1 MLGLAATLLLIL
13 SLALTGCRATA
24 QPSPSPNATLT
35 PTSTPPELLEASA
48 IRMAALGSLSFTL
61 IHESGATPLM
71 TGVVMNEMTGEV
83 LLPDKFKVRVAAEA
97 AGITALRI
105 DLLAAD
111 GKVHMTDPISQK
123 WREIGFQNIP
133 FDFTNLGEKLAE
145 ILRAI
150 EAPTRG
156 EYESVDGRKSL
167 RLNGTVS
174 SSALEKLIPNAS
186 ADLVVGLE
194 VWVREDDMLLGQAR
208 ISGPVAPMDPA
219 EVVRL
224 LTFYAFDEPVE
235 ITPPPD
241 V

>member
-1 MLGLAATLLLIL
+1 MLGLAATLLVTVF
-13 SLALTGCRATA
+13 LALTGCRATA
-24 QPSPSPNATLT
+24 QPSPTPDATPT
-35 PTSTPPELLEASA
+35 PTSTPAQLLEASA
-48 IRMAALGSLSFTL
+48 IKMAALGSLSFTL
-61 IHESGATPLM
+61 THESGATPLM

-83 LLPDKFKVRVAAEA
+83 LLPGKFKVRVEADA

-123 WREIGFQNIP
+123 WWEIGFQNIP
-133 FDFTNLGEKLAE
+133 FDFTNLGETLAE

-150 EAPTRG
+150 EAPVRG
-156 EYESVDGRKSL
+156 EHESVDGRDSL
-167 RLNGTVS
+167 RLSGTVS
-174 SSALEKLIPNAS
+174 SSDLGKLIPNAA
-186 ADLVVGLE
+186 ADLEVGLE
-194 VWVREDDMLLGQAR
+194 VWVREDDRLLAQAR
-208 ISGPVAPMDPA
+208 ISGPVAPMDPP

-224 LTFYAFDEPVE
+224 LTFYAFDAPVE